1 MMYNI
6 LKKILNVTGNFSLTF
21 IKTINTNN
29 IHILHASTIKQQ
41 TKKKSY
47 LQQLAFFCE
56 NIKPFQFK
64 QYANL
69 CKHVRQLICKKVTS
83 LS

>member
-1 MMYNI
+1 MQVQLNSK
-6 LKKILNVTGNFSLTF
+6 LKKILSSAAG
-21 IKTINTNN
+21 I
-29 IHILHASTIKQQ
+29 
-41 TKKKSY
+41 
-47 LQQLAFFCE
+47 FCE
-56 NIKPFQFK
+56 NIKTFQFK